1 MRAIHVELMKP
12 APSKF
17 RTTASGVCRVASS
30 QAASRVSSAR
40 RSTSPT
46 RSITAAPSM
55 RRTPVARS
63 LVVMVASC
71 VCLAGRVV
79 EPHDELEDVRVLVTG
94 LVRLVDHLLDQE
106 QAPPSGALEPRQLG
120 LEVGHLVV
128 GVGASAAV
136 VDDLDA
142 DLVRGGQDS
151 HGDGL
156 VGAVA
161 VAV

>member
-63 LVVMVASC
+63 LVVMVASR
-71 VCLAGRVV
+71 VCLVGRVV
-79 EPHDELEDVRVLVTG
+79 KAHDELEDVRVLVTRLVG
-94 LVRLVDHLLDQE
+94 LVNHLLDQQ
-106 QAPPSGALEPRQLG
+106 QAPPSCSLEPRQLG
-120 LEVGHLVV
+120 LEVRDLLL
-128 GVGASAAV
+128 GVGASTAV
-136 VDDLDA
+136 V
-142 DLVRGGQDS
+142 
-151 HGDGL
+151 
-156 VGAVA
+156 
-161 VAV
+161 